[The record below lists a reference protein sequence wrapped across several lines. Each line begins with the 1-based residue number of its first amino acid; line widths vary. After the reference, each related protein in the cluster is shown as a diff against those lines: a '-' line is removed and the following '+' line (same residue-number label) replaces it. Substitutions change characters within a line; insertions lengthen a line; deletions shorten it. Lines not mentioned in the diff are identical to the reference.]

1 MLAWFVHQY
10 VEANQLTPATVL
22 VMFIVSVIALAW
34 AVFTTIDYLRA
45 RHDAFFVALFDLG
58 LVGALIAGVYYLRGP
73 GTTDCNN
80 FSAGIAGTVVY
91 LNLNINKTCTML
103 KASFALGIIAIIAF
117 FVTFVSWKLDG
128 LSCTMQLCSRLT
140 LYPSSL
146 HSWSIAITGM
156 TTVPSSSGN
165 TALLAMVAVTGHGRE
180 TTGPPETTATIPV
193 HEAVAGAITA
203 RGGSTTYK
211 EHDSQRGLLSNQA
224 HMYIW
229 IPWK

>member
-1 MLAWFVHQY
+1 MISGALFLAWRIFEIIILIPIMGMLAWFVHQY
-10 VEANQLTPATVL
+10 VEANQLTPATIL

-80 FSAGIAGTVVY
+80 FSTGIAGTVVY

-117 FVTFVSWKLDG
+117 FVTF
-128 LSCTMQLCSRLT
+128 
-140 LYPSSL
+140 
-146 HSWSIAITGM
+146 
-156 TTVPSSSGN
+156 
-165 TALLAMVAVTGHGRE
+165 
-180 TTGPPETTATIPV
+180 
-193 HEAVAGAITA
+193 
-203 RGGSTTYK
+203 
-211 EHDSQRGLLSNQA
+211 
-224 HMYIW
+224 
-229 IPWK
+229 